1 MAQLIARDAAR
12 SEYDPDIEAAA
23 AAAAPIAIH
32 PVTGAFSDPTHERA
46 FAAHF
51 FRLCFGAHIA
61 MMLLYISSFTIAWT
75 NSPIPMDATAWTTAW
90 TTSPIPTLVAGVGFF
105 LAALGLIG
113 RVRIHQWDDTVRA
126 QRVGA
131 GIWTTLMMLTIASDI
146 GGLAMAQA
154 AMCEAAT
161 SVYEDINGGLGI
173 AWTVLLNGSHGMG
186 FAHKFGLICA
196 MALECFCYIGAC
208 GLGWTPLAVFTG
220 WCLAVFGLAH
230 LAEMHMRHSYADKQ
244 RLEGKQRRLEVQIN
258 AETAESRRLEE
269 RNEQLRAEKE
279 RLMYDVQRRGNPLDD
294 DDARS
299 AIRRGLQ
306 AGPSPSY
313 HRADSTDSRE
323 TGTSALS
330 DSPLPSLPPG
340 PPSSSAGKSSES
352 GKSGE
357 GMGGSDRE
365 GVVDRAAFS
374 RAPPQARPPTWEEL
388 DAQFYAECAQK
399 TASEPRT
406 ACLASAEADRHG
418 PPPSSKVCRTS
429 AAATAA
435 APLPPRPASRQAEID
450 ELLDR
455 RCAEMAAAST
465 TEQAGARRARGTKRE
480 AAGVEVAQVKAGAG
494 KASGSAAAVRARAAK
509 RPTTEQDRD
518 IEQLQSW
525 QRSTDPVYVDARA
538 RLAAAEALMDAVD
551 GVRR

>member
-1 MAQLIARDAAR
+1 
-12 SEYDPDIEAAA
+12 
-23 AAAAPIAIH
+23 
-32 PVTGAFSDPTHERA
+32 
-46 FAAHF
+46 
-51 FRLCFGAHIA
+51 
-61 MMLLYISSFTIAWT
+61 
-75 NSPIPMDATAWTTAW
+75 
-90 TTSPIPTLVAGVGFF
+90 
-105 LAALGLIG
+105 
-113 RVRIHQWDDTVRA
+113 
-126 QRVGA
+126 
-131 GIWTTLMMLTIASDI
+131 
-146 GGLAMAQA
+146 
-154 AMCEAAT
+154 
-161 SVYEDINGGLGI
+161 
-173 AWTVLLNGSHGMG
+173 
-186 FAHKFGLICA
+186 
-196 MALECFCYIGAC
+196 
-208 GLGWTPLAVFTG
+208 
-220 WCLAVFGLAH
+220 
-230 LAEMHMRHSYADKQ
+230 
-244 RLEGKQRRLEVQIN
+244 
-258 AETAESRRLEE
+258 
-269 RNEQLRAEKE
+269 
-279 RLMYDVQRRGNPLDD
+279 MYDVQRRGNPLDD

-323 TGTSALS
+323 TASSALS

-357 GMGGSDRE
+357 GMGGSDCE

-388 DAQFYAECAQK
+388 DAQFYAERAQK
-399 TASEPRT
+399 TATEPRT

-480 AAGVEVAQVKAGAG
+480 AAGGEVAQVKAGAG
-494 KASGSAAAVRARAAK
+494 KASGSAAAGRARAAK
-509 RPTTEQDRD
+509 RPTTEQDQD

-525 QRSTDPVYVDARA
+525 QRSTGPIYVDARA
-538 RLAAAEALMDAVD
+538 RLAAAEALMDA
-551 GVRR
+551 GQRGTL

>member
-1 MAQLIARDAAR
+1 MAQLVARDAAR
-12 SEYDPDIEAAA
+12 SEYDPDLEAAA
-23 AAAAPIAIH
+23 AAAATPIAIH
-32 PVTGAFSDPTHERA
+32 PVTGAFADPTHERA

-61 MMLLYISSFTIAWT
+61 MMLLYISTFAFTWT
-75 NSPIPMDATAWTTAW
+75 TSPIPMDARA
-90 TTSPIPTLVAGVGFF
+90 SLVAGVGFF
-105 LAALGLIG
+105 LAAFGLIA
-113 RVRIHQWDDTVRA
+113 RVRIHQWDDTERA

-131 GIWTTLMMLTIASDI
+131 GIWTTLMVLTIASDI
-146 GGLAMAQA
+146 GGLAMGAMAQA

-208 GLGWTPLAVFTG
+208 GLGWTPLPVFTG
-220 WCLAVFGLAH
+220 ACLAVFGLAH

-323 TGTSALS
+323 TGSSALS
-330 DSPLPSLPPG
+330 DSALPSLPPG
-340 PPSSSAGKSSES
+340 PPSSSSGKSSES

-399 TASEPRT
+399 TATEPRT

-418 PPPSSKVCRTS
+418 PPPSKG
-429 AAATAA
+429 AAATPV

-455 RCAEMAAAST
+455 RCAEMAATST
-465 TEQAGARRARGTKRE
+465 TEQAGAKRARGTQRE
-480 AAGVEVAQVKAGAG
+480 AAGGEGAQVKAGA
-494 KASGSAAAVRARAAK
+494 ARPRRLREGQG
-509 RPTTEQDRD
+509 RP
-518 IEQLQSW
+518 
-525 QRSTDPVYVDARA
+525 RS
-538 RLAAAEALMDAVD
+538 
-551 GVRR
+551 